1 MAVAPAVPLA
11 VVTPRPTPSGHRL
24 VGHTQS
30 LVHGRC
36 PRLGGC
42 LSPHGVHGVH
52 VCGVARRARAL
63 VAPWRAPPLA
73 AARAADSVAWCQS
86 MYVVAHSAACRAR
99 CYPLRDV
106 VLTVAVAGCIVS
118 SILCAGRAT
127 EQDAPFVLR
136 VARAGEQLPPTDR

>member
-1 MAVAPAVPLA
+1 MPPEVPLA

-36 PRLGGC
+36 PRLDGC
-42 LSPHGVHGVH
+42 LSPHGVHA
-52 VCGVARRARAL
+52 CGVARRAHAL
-63 VAPWRAPPLA
+63 VGLWRAPPLA
-73 AARAADSVAWCQS
+73 VAVAADLVAWCQS
-86 MYVVAHSAACRAR
+86 MYVAAHTAACHAR

-118 SILCAGRAT
+118 SILCPGCAT